1 MESSVLMLAVPLDS
15 LFTAIVAFSL
25 FTFTMLPPAVAAV
38 VIEEGVIPV
47 VTGRAVGPLLE
58 RLVGPP
64 PLLENGGGGWF
75 PPVFDDLTPSSSKF
89 PLKAGLLVPPRVLTI
104 SCRPDLVR
112 FIFILRPLSASLS
125 LLKLP
130 AAALAA
136 GGLEPAGMYIW
147 QTLASQ
153 PPGVIILQN
162 TRRGGGVW
170 VLRKIIKGKGK
181 KDNIA

>member
-1 MESSVLMLAVPLDS
+1 MSWWRLEVESSVFMLAVPLDS
-15 LFTAIVAFSL
+15 LFTAVVAFSL
-25 FTFTMLPPAVAAV
+25 FTVTMLPPAVAAV

-47 VTGRAVGPLLE
+47 VTGRDVGPLLE

-64 PLLENGGGGWF
+64 PLLENGGCGWF
-75 PPVFDDLTPSSSKF
+75 PPVFDDLTPASSKF

-125 LLKLP
+125 LLKFP

-136 GGLEPAGMYIW
+136 GGLEPAGMYIRHFSF
-147 QTLASQ
+147 TT
-153 PPGVIILQN
+153 P
-162 TRRGGGVW
+162 RG
-170 VLRKIIKGKGK
+170 IYY
-181 KDNIA
+181 A